1 VTFAPGA
8 SDAASSGAA
17 GSCAATDPV
26 ADATASEP
34 APKRLL
40 PDRWWPIAW
49 YPIAFPVAYIIAIW
63 SASAIHPSWLL
74 RPILVAVAVV
84 LLLTLVLSAALR
96 DRHRGGLAAS
106 TLMLALLLTDE
117 RVRAALLVL
126 TVLIIGDALI
136 NRGRRWRFGSRVTR
150 FMSILG
156 AALILVVV
164 LSTIQQGTFQEAVA
178 DIQADLDARHAEAF
192 DAAAPDI
199 YMILLDAYPGDDA
212 ATLDPTFDADAFP
225 SALEARGFEVER
237 HARSNYLTTR
247 LTVPTMLADQHVE
260 AASELDP
267 PFGNQAA
274 DARRLREF
282 GDEGIVLRTLR
293 DAGYETFTVPSPA
306 AHLGL
311 RRVDRVIDPPGAS
324 EFELVL
330 LRTTWLGAA
339 LDRLM
344 PDFFASGARAQVLA
358 NYASAEAVAAEEHS
372 RPRFVWV
379 HILAPHGPIVFRA
392 DGSPIVGAEAFN
404 TAFKDPAGSA
414 NATDRIDAT
423 FSYADFVADRTI
435 ELVDR
440 IVAST
445 KREAVVVVFSDHG
458 TDIRFN
464 AADPLASDLNERS
477 SVVLAIRS
485 PGRSGLLPAGTTPIG
500 VLPRVLNAYLGTSLP
515 IRSDTLWGWPRDGS
529 LLDAVPLDL
538 KALRP

>member
-1 VTFAPGA
+1 VTFAAGA
-8 SDAASSGAA
+8 SDAGVDSG
-17 GSCAATDPV
+17 S
-26 ADATASEP
+26 P
-34 APKRLL
+34 APARRPLP

-49 YPIAFPVAYIIAIW
+49 YPIALPVAYIIAVW
-63 SASAIHPSWLL
+63 SASAIHPSWLV
-74 RPILVAVAVV
+74 RPIVVTVALV

-106 TLMLALLLTDE
+106 TLTLALLLTDE
-117 RVRAALLVL
+117 RVRATLLVL
-126 TVLIIGDALI
+126 TVFIIGDALI
-136 NRGRRWRFGSRVTR
+136 NRGRRWRFGTRVTR

-156 AALILVVV
+156 AALVVVVV
-164 LSTIQQGTFQEAVA
+164 LSTIQQATFQEAVA
-178 DIQADLDARHAEAF
+178 DIQADLDARHAEPF
-192 DAAAPDI
+192 DPAAPDI
-199 YMILLDAYPGDDA
+199 YLILLDGYPGDDA

-225 SALEARGFEVER
+225 AALASRGFEVER

-260 AASELDP
+260 AAPELDP

-274 DARRLREF
+274 DARRLRDF
-282 GDEGIVLRTLR
+282 GDDGIVLRALR
-293 DAGYETFTVPSPA
+293 DAGYETITVPSPA

-311 RRVDRVIDPPGAS
+311 RRVDRVVDPPGAS

-339 LDRLM
+339 LDRFA
-344 PDFFASGARAQVLA
+344 PDFFASGARAQVVA
-358 NYASAEAVAAEEHS
+358 NYASAEAIAGEEHS

-392 DGSPIVGAEAFN
+392 DGSPVIGAEVFN

-414 NATDRIDAT
+414 GATDRIEAT
-423 FSYADFVADRTI
+423 FAYTAFVADRTI

-440 IVAST
+440 IIASS
-445 KREAVVVVFSDHG
+445 KREAVVVAFSDHG

-485 PGRSGLLPAGTTPIG
+485 PGRSGLLPPGTTLIG
-500 VLPRVLNAYLGTSLP
+500 ILPRVLNAYLGTSLP
-515 IRSDTLWGWPRDGS
+515 LRADTLWAWSRNGS
-529 LLDAVPLDL
+529 LLDVVPIDR
-538 KALRP
+538 ASLRP

>member
-1 VTFAPGA
+1 VTLA
-8 SDAASSGAA
+8 
-17 GSCAATDPV
+17 
-26 ADATASEP
+26 ADASVPAAAPEP
-34 APKRLL
+34 ARKRL
-40 PDRWWPIAW
+40 PSDRWWPIAW

-63 SASAIHPSWLL
+63 SASAIHPSWLV
-74 RPILVAVAVV
+74 RPILVTVAVV

-106 TLMLALLLTDE
+106 TLTLALLPTDE

-156 AALILVVV
+156 GVLIPVVL

-178 DIQADLDARHAEAF
+178 DIRADLNTRHAEVF
-192 DAAAPDI
+192 NPAAPDI
-199 YMILLDAYPGDDA
+199 YMILLDGYPGDDA
-212 ATLDPTFDADAFP
+212 ATLDPAFDADVFP
-225 SALEARGFEVER
+225 TALGTRGFEVER

-260 AASELDP
+260 AAPELDP

-282 GDEGIVLRTLR
+282 GDEGIVVRALR
-293 DAGYETFTVPSPA
+293 DAGYETITLPSPA

-339 LDRLM
+339 LDRFA

-392 DGSPIVGAEAFN
+392 DGSPIVGAEAFI

-414 NATDRIDAT
+414 GATDRINAT
-423 FSYADFVADRTI
+423 FSYAAFVADRTI

-440 IVAST
+440 IIASS
-445 KREAVVVVFSDHG
+445 KRESVIVVFSDHG

-464 AADPLASDLNERS
+464 AADPLGSDLNERS

-485 PGRSGLLPAGTTPIG
+485 PGRTGLLPAGTTPIG

-515 IRSDTLWGWPRDGS
+515 LRADTLWGWPRDRS
-529 LLDAVPLDL
+529 LLDTVPISL

>member
-1 VTFAPGA
+1 MTFAAGA
-8 SDAASSGAA
+8 SGPEVESGVPP
-17 GSCAATDPV
+17 DPV
-26 ADATASEP
+26 ADATPSEP
-34 APKRLL
+34 ARKRLP
-40 PDRWWPIAW
+40 PDSWWPIAW

-63 SASAIHPSWLL
+63 SASAIHPSWLV
-74 RPILVAVAVV
+74 RPILVTVAVV

-96 DRHRGGLAAS
+96 DRHRGGLSAS
-106 TLMLALLLTDE
+106 TLTLALLLTDE

-136 NRGRRWRFGSRVTR
+136 NRGRRWRFGPRVTR
-150 FMSILG
+150 FMSVLG
-156 AALILVVV
+156 AALVVVVV
-164 LSTIQQGTFQEAVA
+164 LSTIQLGTFQEAVA
-178 DIQADLDARHAEAF
+178 DIQADMNTRHAEAF
-192 DAAAPDI
+192 DPAAPDI
-199 YMILLDAYPGDDA
+199 YLILLDAYPGDDA

-225 SALEARGFEVER
+225 AALTTRGFEVER

-260 AASELDP
+260 AAPELDP

-282 GDEGIVLRTLR
+282 GDDGIVLRALR
-293 DAGYETFTVPSPA
+293 DAGYETITVPSPA

-311 RRVDRVIDPPGAS
+311 RRVDRVVDPPGAS

-339 LDRLM
+339 LDRFA

-414 NATDRIDAT
+414 GATDRINAT
-423 FSYADFVADRTI
+423 FSYAAFVADRTI

-440 IVAST
+440 IMATS

-485 PGRSGLLPAGTTPIG
+485 PGRTGLLPAGTTPIG

-515 IRSDTLWGWPRDGS
+515 LRADTLWGWPRDGS
-529 LLDAVPLDL
+529 LLDTIPISR

>member
-1 VTFAPGA
+1 MTFAAGA
-8 SDAASSGAA
+8 SSAAASGAA
-17 GSCAATDPV
+17 P
-26 ADATASEP
+26 EP
-34 APKRLL
+34 ARKPLP

-49 YPIAFPVAYIIAIW
+49 YPIAFPVAYVIAIW

-74 RPILVAVAVV
+74 RPILVTVAVV

-106 TLMLALLLTDE
+106 TLTLALLLTDE

-156 AALILVVV
+156 AALVLVVL
-164 LSTIQQGTFQEAVA
+164 LSTIQQRSFQDAIA
-178 DIQADLDARHAEAF
+178 DIQADINSRHAEAF
-192 DAAAPDI
+192 DPAAPDI
-199 YMILLDAYPGDDA
+199 YMLLLDAYPGDDA

-225 SALEARGFEVER
+225 AALASRGFEVER

-247 LTVPTMLADQHVE
+247 LTVATMLADQHVE
-260 AASELDP
+260 AAPELDP
-267 PFGNQAA
+267 PLGNQAA

-282 GDEGIVLRTLR
+282 GDDGIVLRALR
-293 DAGYETFTVPSPA
+293 DAGYETITVPSPA

-311 RRVDRVIDPPGAS
+311 RRVDRVVDPPGAS

-339 LDRLM
+339 FDRFA
-344 PDFFASGARAQVLA
+344 PDLFASGARAQVLA
-358 NYASAEAVAAEEHS
+358 NYASAEAIAAEDHS

-379 HILAPHGPIVFRA
+379 HILAPHEPIVFRA
-392 DGSPIVGAEAFN
+392 DGSPAADAEVFN

-423 FSYADFVADRTI
+423 FSYADFVADPTI

-440 IVAST
+440 ITAST

-458 TDIRFN
+458 TDIHFN
-464 AADPLASDLNERS
+464 AADPLNSDLNERS

-485 PGRSGLLPAGTTPIG
+485 PGRGDLLPAGTTPIG

-515 IRSDTLWGWPRDGS
+515 LRSDTLWGWPRDGS

-538 KALRP
+538 KALRR

>member
-1 VTFAPGA
+1 VTFAAGAPGGGVE
-8 SDAASSGAA
+8 SGAPPV
-17 GSCAATDPV
+17 PV
-26 ADATASEP
+26 ADATAQEP
-34 APKRLL
+34 ARKRLP

-74 RPILVAVAVV
+74 RPILVTVVVV

-106 TLMLALLLTDE
+106 TLTLALLLTDE
-117 RVRAALLVL
+117 LVRAALLVL
-126 TVLIIGDALI
+126 TVLIMGDALI
-136 NRGRRWRFGSRVTR
+136 NRGRRWRFGPRVTR
-150 FMSILG
+150 FMSVLG
-156 AALILVVV
+156 AALVVVVV

-178 DIQADLDARHAEAF
+178 DIQADLNTRHAEAF
-192 DAAAPDI
+192 DPAAPDI
-199 YMILLDAYPGDDA
+199 YAILLDAYPGDDA
-212 ATLDPTFDADAFP
+212 ATLDPTFNADAFP
-225 SALEARGFEVER
+225 AALAARGFDVER

-260 AASELDP
+260 AAPELDP

-282 GDEGIVLRTLR
+282 GDGGIVLRALR
-293 DAGYETFTVPSPA
+293 EAGYETVTVPSPA

-330 LRTTWLGAA
+330 LRTTWVGAA
-339 LDRLM
+339 LDRFA

-379 HILAPHGPIVFRA
+379 HILAPHEPLAFRA
-392 DGSPIVGAEAFN
+392 DGSPVVGAEVFN
-404 TAFKDPAGSA
+404 TAFKDPVGSA
-414 NATDRIDAT
+414 NASDRLAAT
-423 FSYADFVADRTI
+423 FSYAEFVANQTI

-458 TDIRFN
+458 TDIHFN
-464 AADPLASDLNERS
+464 AADPLNSDLNERS
-477 SVVLAIRS
+477 SVALAIRS
-485 PGRSGLLPAGTTPIG
+485 PGRTDLLPPGTTLIG
-500 VLPRVLNAYLGTSLP
+500 VLPRILNAYLGTSLT

-538 KALRP
+538 KALRR